1 MAEQVA
7 ANRVDEGIGSRTLGI
22 VLSAVSMAVAANCG
36 LEYLWWT
43 AKYSALTGIP
53 KLAEQWTVAGTRASL
68 YGWSF
73 LAFEAASLFTLFGV
87 TRSRFLGR
95 AGRFVAS
102 LTITAAGTGLLALA
116 LSVIKQSR

>member
-1 MAEQVA
+1 MT
-7 ANRVDEGIGSRTLGI
+7 I
-22 VLSAVSMAVAANCG
+22 AANCA

-53 KLAEQWTVAGTRASL
+53 KLAEQWTAAGTRASL

-73 LAFEAASLFTLFGV
+73 LALEAASIAILFGV
-87 TRSRFLGR
+87 TRSRFLGK

-102 LTITAAGTGLLALA
+102 LTIAVVGTGLLALA
-116 LSVIKQSR
+116 LSVIKQGR